1 MYCTSA
7 YACAVRLRA
16 TNVTS
21 TSFRGACVEG
31 QRRPPHHCC
40 CRRFPSAQWCSARR
54 QRHPPRCCCCERPS
68 ITMPRLAH
76 KPSTNCHAAAA
87 AGALVHHSSSWRDA
101 AMQCHP
107 RPARIARLTRP
118 ASLHR
123 RMRVDHDHDGKGRRW
138 WRAMPRL
145 TRALSS
151 VPRLAHT
158 LTCVPICPITQA
170 RRGGKALS
178 LAWRA

>member
-1 MYCTSA
+1 MEHVWKGSA
-7 YACAVRLRA
+7 
-16 TNVTS
+16 
-21 TSFRGACVEG
+21 
-31 QRRPPHHCC
+31 
-40 CRRFPSAQWCSARR
+40 ARR
-54 QRHPPRCCCCERPS
+54 IIAAAGASHLLNGARHAANATRRAVAAAS
-68 ITMPRLAH
+68 TIHHHAARLAH
-76 KPSTNCHAAAA
+76 KSNANCHAAAA